1 MKTKLLKM
9 LRAQGRCQISI
20 HSVTKTISWRGEL
33 ITGMSY
39 GYSNDAYRNLFTLG
53 DTEEEVRDKAMRIY
67 MRQNIEHFREKH
79 KKYSRKYKMA
89 KQ

>member
-1 MKTKLLKM
+1 MKTRLLKK

-20 HSVTKTISWRGEL
+20 HSVTTTMTWRGVV

-39 GYSNDAYRNLFTLG
+39 GYSDDAYRGLFALG
-53 DTEEEVRDKAMRIY
+53 DTGEEVRDKAMRIY
-67 MRQNIEHFREKH
+67 MRQNIEYFREKY

>member
-1 MKTKLLKM
+1 MKTKLLKK

-20 HSVTKTISWRGEL
+20 HSVTTTTTWRGEL
-33 ITGMSY
+33 VTGMSY
-39 GYSNDAYRNLFTLG
+39 GYSNNAYRGLFALG

-67 MRQNIEHFREKH
+67 MRENIEHFREKY
-79 KKYSRKYKMA
+79 KKYSRKYKIS

>member
-20 HSVTKTISWRGEL
+20 HSVTTTTSWRGEFV
-33 ITGMSY
+33 TGMSY
-39 GYSNDAYRNLFTLG
+39 GYSNDAYRGLFSLG

-67 MRQNIEHFREKH
+67 MRQNIEYFREKY
-79 KKYSRKYKMA
+79 KKYSRKYKMS

>member
-20 HSVTKTISWRGEL
+20 HSVTTTISWRGEL
-33 ITGMSY
+33 ITGMRY
-39 GYSNDAYRNLFTLG
+39 GYSNDAYRGLFTLG

-67 MRQNIEHFREKH
+67 MRENIEHFREKY
-79 KKYSRKYKMA
+79 KKYSRRYKIS

>member
-20 HSVTKTISWRGEL
+20 HSVTTTITWRGEI

-39 GYSNDAYRNLFTLG
+39 GYRNDAYRDLFTLG

-67 MRQNIEHFREKH
+67 MRENIEHFREKY
-79 KKYSRKYKMA
+79 KKYSRKYKIS